1 VTCGA
6 TVLRV
11 SPLGYNCM
19 APHTGRTHLTTP
31 DLLLPLR
38 SPHLDIPQ
46 AAPRLVK
53 IPGQS
58 PEESLESAGT
68 TSSYL
73 VISGGTGCNAICAAF
88 AQRACYVLPVSD
100 DGGSSSEII
109 RVLGGPSIG
118 NLSLPSIN
126 ALYCRRKET
135 ASAAASPASHTYSNA
150 QVTFARVS
158 YA

>member
-1 VTCGA
+1 
-6 TVLRV
+6 
-11 SPLGYNCM
+11 M
-19 APHTGRTHLTTP
+19 APHRDSGTSGRAHLTP
-31 DLLLPLR
+31 SDLPLPPR
-38 SPHLDIPQ
+38 SPHLNIPQ
-46 AAPRLVK
+46 AAPPRLD
-53 IPGQS
+53 IPAQEG
-58 PEESLESAGT
+58 SLKSGS

-118 NLSLPSIN
+118 NLPPSHPFTPHPSMRCV
-126 ALYCRRKET
+126 AVEEET
-135 ASAAASPASHTYSNA
+135 ASAAASHAYNNNA

>member
-1 VTCGA
+1 
-6 TVLRV
+6 
-11 SPLGYNCM
+11 M
-19 APHTGRTHLTTP
+19 AHHTGTSERTHLTTP
-31 DLLLPLR
+31 DLLLPER

-46 AAPRLVK
+46 AAPRLLVK
-53 IPGQS
+53 TPGQAHE
-58 PEESLESAGT
+58 EESLESEGT

-88 AQRACYVLPVSD
+88 ARRACYVLPVSD

-118 NLSLPSIN
+118 KHFPPSSISVLCCTRKKN
-126 ALYCRRKET
+126 CLITTTSTGIPYC
-135 ASAAASPASHTYSNA
+135 TYCNA